1 MTDQKQI
8 SLVQWCAYLPYG
20 IEIKHEKFER
30 AAKLTA
36 AKIENMIDNP
46 EFAAKIKPLL
56 RPMNKENQAAI
67 NDICSKYNLSFDDC
81 FWREGL
87 PYGDEA
93 SFEIVTTEE
102 LPYGLVQELLQN
114 HYDLDGLI
122 PQGLAVP
129 IE

>member
-1 MTDQKQI
+1 MTDQPKI
-8 SLVQWCAYLPYG
+8 SLAQWCAYLPYDLN
-20 IEIKHEKFER
+20 ILINNKQYRLDMYDMPFVAVDIRK
-30 AAKLTA
+30 A
-36 AKIENMIDNP
+36 IDLN
-46 EFAAKIKPLL
+46 ARPLL

-81 FWREGL
+81 FYCDGK

-93 SFEIVTTEE
+93 NFEIVTTEE

-122 PQGLAVP
+122 PQGLALP